1 MLSRNFSRKFTRHGT
16 IRTRTFGFRRAE
28 QTVPISYGGNLMTV
42 SLRDVALP
50 APPKRKV
57 IVTTISS
64 DSHTWNLVFL
74 QLLLEEMGHEVI
86 NLGSCVPDD
95 VLVDRCL
102 EHNPDLIVVSSVNGH
117 GYPDGKRV
125 IEKIRKTRMLR
136 HTPAVIG
143 GKLGVSGELDRG
155 MAETLVRAGFDA
167 VFQSSSN
174 PNALRSFVDSLPAR
188 RPMEIRA
195 A

>member
-1 MLSRNFSRKFTRHGT
+1 MIVN
-16 IRTRTFGFRRAE
+16 A
-28 QTVPISYGGNLMTV
+28 
-42 SLRDVALP
+42 RDVQLP
-50 APPKRKV
+50 APQQWKV
-57 IVTTISS
+57 IVTTVSS

-86 NLGSCVPDD
+86 NLGACVPDD
-95 VLVDRCL
+95 ILVGRCI
-102 EHNPDLIVVSSVNGH
+102 EHGPDLIVVSSVNGH

-125 IEKIRKTRMLR
+125 IEKIRETDELR

-143 GKLGVSGELDRG
+143 GKLGVSGELSRSM
-155 MAETLVRAGFDA
+155 MANLLWAGFDA
-167 VFQSSSN
+167 VFQPDSS

-188 RPMEIRA
+188 RPKEVRA